1 MKSLGKGGREDR
13 VQLRIS
19 SLQLLGSRRS
29 SGSST
34 RAMMLLRKPRLL
46 RGVVPGFARQLNVHE
61 YISMDVMRRFEIPV
75 PKSAA
80 ASTPEEA
87 EAVYEK
93 VIGKGNDCV
102 IKAMVL
108 TGGRGLGHF
117 SNGFKGGVH
126 LCNKPGDVKTFASK
140 MIGQNL
146 ITKQTTKQ
154 GLPCNKVMLAE
165 RMYMRREMY
174 ISVSPNTYRC

>member
-1 MKSLGKGGREDR
+1 
-13 VQLRIS
+13 
-19 SLQLLGSRRS
+19 
-29 SGSST
+29 
-34 RAMMLLRKPRLL
+34 MMLLRKPRLL
-46 RGVVPGFARQLNVHE
+46 KGVVPGFARQLNVHE

-80 ASTPEEA
+80 ATTPEEA

-140 MIGQNL
+140 MIGHNL

-165 RMYMRREMY
+165 RKYMRREMY
-174 ISVSPNTYRC
+174 ISVERLHRLRLNDAGLLDYPRPSRRRTHVYRLPCRRDVD